1 VDPPS
6 WRSGLRDDLVELAA
20 DAASR
25 AWEMLVGRSADAGLT
40 LDPDADLARR
50 AARALGTPAFA
61 VLAARSGVGE
71 RDLARQ
77 ALAWRQGGLA
87 GLESLQAQWEPAA
100 DDPDAFELVTAA
112 RAALRTK
119 ANAAETVQGNRITA
133 GRLQLRLGR
142 DLRWYPYARSDQ
154 DWEPSGSPETDP
166 ARALADL

>member
-1 VDPPS
+1 VDPPPS
-6 WRSGLRDDLVELAA
+6 RPGLREDLVELAA

-25 AWEMLVGRSADAGLT
+25 AWELAAGLSADAGLT

-50 AARALGTPAFA
+50 AARALGSPTFA
-61 VLAARSGVGE
+61 VLAARSGLSG

-87 GLESLQAQWEPAA
+87 GLELLQGEWDPAA
-100 DDPDAFELVTAA
+100 EGPDAAGLFETA
-112 RAALRTK
+112 RTALRAKTGT
-119 ANAAETVQGNRITA
+119 AEAVRGNRITA

-154 DWEPSGSPETDP
+154 DWEPSGPPQADP
-166 ARALADL
+166 VLALASL